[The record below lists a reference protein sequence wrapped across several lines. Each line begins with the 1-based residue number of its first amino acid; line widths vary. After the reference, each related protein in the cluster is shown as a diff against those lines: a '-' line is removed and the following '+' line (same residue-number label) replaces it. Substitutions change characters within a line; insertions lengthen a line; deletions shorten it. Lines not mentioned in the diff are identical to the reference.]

1 MQAIDRYKLMKE
13 KIKDRKNLSNVLK
26 NTDDAGTPSQ
36 VQIPDVKQHTSKRE
50 FKEKQTELFT
60 NSSNSSLPLLEFLIQ
75 HPNEESSYDENSL
88 QLMSDLLKSNLSDFN
103 IDIELGPVKRFGAIF
118 EMKSIYLRD
127 PDSNLIEI
135 SKQI

>member
-1 MQAIDRYKLMKE
+1 MQVIDKYKLMKE
-13 KIKDRKNLSNVLK
+13 KIKDRKNLSNVVK
-26 NTDDAGTPSQ
+26 NTDDARTPSQ

-60 NSSNSSLPLLEFLIQ
+60 SPSNSSLPLLEFLIQ

-103 IDIELGPVKRFGAIF
+103 IDIEVQGIKPGPVVTLF
-118 EMKSIYLRD
+118 EIIPAKGIKV
-127 PDSNLIEI
+127 
-135 SKQI
+135 KQIVDL